1 MTLRLQIIIGCIIV
15 FLFLFIMNMVRK
27 KKVDLRYVISWLVI
41 LVVILMLDVFPQML
55 IQLADLFGIA
65 TPSNMVFFVGF
76 LLVFILLYTAT
87 LTISKLSIKLE
98 RISQEVAILQNELE
112 KAKKQMGGN

>member
-1 MTLRLQIIIGCIIV
+1 MTLRLQIIIGCIILL
-15 FLFLFIMNMVRK
+15 LFLFIMNMVRK
-27 KKVDLRYVISWLVI
+27 KKVDLRYVISWLAI

-76 LLVFILLYTAT
+76 LLLFILLYTAT
-87 LTISKLSIKLE
+87 VTISKLSIKLE
-98 RISQEVAILQNELE
+98 RMTQEIAMLQNELE
-112 KAKKQMGGN
+112 KMKKNLM